1 MPSRVIAPI
10 DEQWPMANGTFKIS
24 VRTFLV
30 AALALLA
37 WLVYRGFVSH
47 HRSAPAAIAAAPAKV
62 TPRWFQS
69 NGGDNP
75 ASAENDTPF
84 PSSQLILNAQWTT
97 PRYYPNPKVQ
107 AADIIPVTW
116 ADDGYS
122 YFMGDDGSVYGTLG
136 TTVFARIL
144 GVPPTDNSIP
154 AMDFELLAQDAFLY
168 GCPKSVTPE
177 SCYSVGLTEVNGVF
191 YAPTYDRGYPVVAD
205 HPPGHARMDYSLAPA
220 SRTSWV
226 HGTADFPEV
235 VGSGTVSFVEIG
247 KGAASHDGCSG
258 SAFPNGC
265 IYAIVSQDGYQD
277 PKDPNGIDQF
287 IATKLY
293 LARMAPGT
301 AEHHY
306 EEVTNPGNWQWFAG
320 FDATNSPTWV
330 NGNDPNL
337 AHGIRSLSYPRH
349 GRDGCG
355 VDTANCQFWD
365 QPAGNAGHLN
375 YPHMAYDR
383 ELDRYLLTFADY
395 YYRDFQPPTESGPMV
410 QGGAELRVLE
420 APHPWGP
427 WSFVARNPY
436 FGSGNAYGPSFP
448 VQWQGP
454 LRPAGQD
461 VWMIWAANFAG
472 CGSPSLVPVDLCQ
485 GVYGMNLR
493 RLHLTPAG
501 TRGAIPR
508 PWCDQDVGFAS
519 PGSTSFQEGT
529 FKLTGNGSLARSPD
543 AFGQY
548 KDHLDHDAFHYV
560 FQRLEGNGELAAA
573 LSKPGESIAGPG
585 PEASAGLMVRESNY
599 VVGQTKGQLEGRQ
612 LSTGDVFGKAARY
625 AYLGVFQD
633 GSVIFQWRDEGRVSR
648 GQLQSRLCAAGC
660 QLRIVRQDSQLSAFL
675 SAAHEPWRE
684 VGNHDF
690 SPVFSHSAT
699 FGMAATSDSVSTFP
713 RYASYSGRFE
723 NVHLSQR
730 P

>member
-1 MPSRVIAPI
+1 
-10 DEQWPMANGTFKIS
+10 MAKGMFKIS
-24 VRTFLV
+24 IRALLV
-30 AALALLA
+30 VALALLA
-37 WLVYRGFVSH
+37 RLVYRGFVSH
-47 HRSAPAAIAAAPAKV
+47 NPSAPAAIAAAPAKV

-75 ASAENDTPF
+75 ASVENDTPF
-84 PSSQLILNAQWTT
+84 PSSQFILNAQWTT
-97 PRYYPNPKVQ
+97 PRYFPNPKVQ

-122 YFMGDDGSVYGTLG
+122 YVMGDDGSVYGRRG
-136 TTVFARIL
+136 TTVLARIL
-144 GVPPTDNSIP
+144 GAPPAGNSIP
-154 AMDFELLAQDAFLY
+154 TTDFELVAQDAFPY

-205 HPPGHARMDYSLAPA
+205 HPPGHARMDYSLAPV

-226 HGTADFPEV
+226 HGTVDFPEV

-247 KGAASHDGCSG
+247 KGAASHDGCPG

-265 IYAIVSQDGYQD
+265 IYAIVSQGGYQD

-306 EEVTNPGNWQWFAG
+306 EEVTNPGNWRWFAG
-320 FDATNSPTWV
+320 FDAANSPTWI

-337 AHGIRSLSYPRH
+337 VRGIRSLSYPRH
-349 GRDGCG
+349 GSYGCRVETTG
-355 VDTANCQFWD
+355 CLFWD
-365 QPAGNAGHLN
+365 QSAGNAGHLN

-427 WSFVARNPY
+427 WSFVARSAY

-448 VQWQGP
+448 VEWQGP
-454 LRPAGQD
+454 RTPAGQD
-461 VWMIWAANFAG
+461 LWMIWAANFAG
-472 CGSPSLVPVDLCQ
+472 CGNPLLVPADLCQ

-501 TRGAIPR
+501 TSGAIPR
-508 PWCDQDVGFAS
+508 PWYDQDLGFAS
-519 PGSTSFQEGT
+519 PGNTSFLNGV
-529 FKLTGNGSLARSPD
+529 FKVTGNGNLALGRD
-543 AFGQY
+543 AFDQF
-548 KDHLDHDAFHYV
+548 KDHLDHDTFHYV
-560 FQRLEGNGELAAA
+560 FQRAEGNDEL
-573 LSKPGESIAGPG
+573 ESSFLLTVNSASGVG
-585 PEASAGLMVRESNY
+585 REASAGLMVRESRY
-599 VVGQTKGQLEGRQ
+599 VIGQTKGELQGRQ
-612 LSTGDVFGKAARY
+612 LSSGDVFSEGARY
-625 AYLGVFQD
+625 GYVGVFQD
-633 GSVIFQWRDEGRVSR
+633 GSVFFQWRDQGNVSR
-648 GQLQSRLCAAGC
+648 SRSQLRGCIAGC
-660 QLRIVRQDSQLSAFL
+660 RLKIVRENNRIRAFL
-675 SAAHEPWRE
+675 STSHRQWQE
-684 VGNHDF
+684 VGSHDF
-690 SPVFSHSAT
+690 IAPFSRSAT
-699 FGMAATSDSVSTFP
+699 FGMVATSDSVSTFP
-713 RYASYSGRFE
+713 AFASYSGRFE
-723 NVHLSQR
+723 NVRIRSAVQSLAGR
-730 P
+730 